1 MKKWFFI
8 LTGFMT
14 LGCSYQT
21 KVLSEQ
27 EFTKIYL
34 DSLNQ
39 AYANVKFEIV
49 NDMTIKASYNGKELT
64 KYLYNAYKEY
74 ESNPKSLSEILK
86 KHISVSASLF
96 NEKKAIRKENIIP
109 IVKPIEYLDELR
121 RLSKENGEEKEPW
134 VVYENYNEELIIVF
148 GEDTE
153 NSIEYFSLERFAE
166 LNINKDTLLEISVKN
181 LQRILPEIEKNNE
194 NSLYRLVT
202 GGDIESSLILLP
214 NLWSKQNFDIKGDI
228 VVSIPNKDVIFIT
241 GSENITELK
250 KMREIT
256 EESYNTGIRS
266 VSAYLFK
273 FNGNKFERFK

>member
-1 MKKWFFI
+1 
-8 LTGFMT
+8 MT

-39 AYANVKFEIV
+39 AYANVRFEIV

-74 ESNPKSLSEILK
+74 ESNPKSLSDILK

-96 NEKKAIRKENIIP
+96 NDKKAIRKENIIP

-153 NSIEYFSLERFAE
+153 NSIEYFSLEKFAE
-166 LNINKDTLLEISVKN
+166 LNINKDTLLEFSVKN

-194 NSLYRLVT
+194 NSLYMLVT

-241 GSENITELK
+241 GSENKTELK
-250 KMREIT
+250 K
-256 EESYNTGIRS
+256 N
-266 VSAYLFK
+266 A
-273 FNGNKFERFK
+273 